1 MSKTLEQIKQDASTS
16 RQDFLKELKEVRE
29 YQAKHP
35 SVKKSVGGYVIDL
48 GPAKGTASKNQ
59 G

>member
-1 MSKTLEQIKQDASTS
+1 MSKTLEQIKQDASAS
-16 RQDFLKELKEVRE
+16 RQDFMKELKEVRA

-35 SVKKSVGGYVIDL
+35 SVKKSVGGFVIDL
-48 GPAKGTASKNQ
+48 GPAKGTSSKSQ